1 MLINYR
7 PRTENVQSQPESQ
20 RMVTV
25 NDCQLQTENSS
36 IHTTDHSLEIQDL
49 YTRLSAI
56 EEVLIEKDS
65 EILQMKELNES
76 IIRQHKRPALVVP
89 AEVETIIKNDFN
101 MFNNSEANQKS
112 IGKCRV

>member
-7 PRTENVQSQPESQ
+7 PRTEIVQSQPESQ

-36 IHTTDHSLEIQDL
+36 IPNTDHSIEIQDL

-65 EILQMKELNES
+65 EILQMRELNES
-76 IIRQHKRPALVVP
+76 IIRQHKTPTLVVP
-89 AEVETIIKNDFN
+89 TEVEGIIKDELN